1 MSGARGFLLAL
12 LASVALVLLFYSTI
26 LFEGWL
32 ARGDWVMNCDY
43 YHWIRIS
50 FTEFGAVP
58 FFDYRAGHS
67 QNLVANPES
76 PLLGP
81 LVWLLL
87 LLPADTY
94 VRLLIVL
101 YTSAGLLGTFYLAR
115 DLGVAA
121 PIAILC
127 AVLVSLNGFV
137 VAQLGVGHHMILGF
151 GLLPVMM
158 LLYRRAVRGS
168 WLALAAT
175 ALVNALVILEGFNS
189 PFVWHNLFLS
199 LYALFWAIQIG
210 SPRPL
215 WIWGGIALASAGLMG
230 VKLLPMLCEFWAYD
244 PTQVIGGFP
253 PLAALFSLVA
263 RGQAIDTEYPGVR
276 FLYGSGWWEYD
287 FYIGALAS
295 LLLAL
300 GLSAARRAWPLAAVG
315 AVFLLLSLDWPD
327 GLRFLNLWDAVR
339 EWPILRSQRA
349 PSRWL
354 GLAIVA
360 FVLYAGVGLQRLW
373 ESTALA
379 RHRRLA
385 MAAAAALVALILV
398 DLHLESR
405 RWQRVALADAPLS
418 REHRPPR
425 RYATPAGGAPVELLE
440 FTPNRLV
447 YSVETPR
454 PELVPLPFSWEQ
466 RDEWRVEG
474 FAARKHGDRIAV
486 AVPAGRHEI
495 AMSFRPRLLGA
506 GIAVSALCLC
516 ALAASFGLPRGA
528 RERLLDALGGPEA
541 LARDPR
547 RATMPAPIE

>member
-1 MSGARGFLLAL
+1 MSGARGFVLAL
-12 LASVALVLLFYSTI
+12 LASTVLAVLFFSTI

-32 ARGDWVMNCDY
+32 ARGDWSMNCDY

-50 FTEFGAVP
+50 FTEFDTVP
-58 FFDYRAGHS
+58 FFLYRAGHS

-87 LLPADTY
+87 FLPADAY

-121 PIAILC
+121 PIASLC

-158 LLYRRAVRGS
+158 LLYRRAGRGS
-168 WLALAAT
+168 WHALCAA
-175 ALVNALVILEGFNS
+175 ALVNTLVILEGFNT

-199 LYALFWAIQIG
+199 LYALFWGISVR

-215 WIWGGIALASAGLMG
+215 WLWGGIVVASAGLMG
-230 VKLLPMLCEFWAYD
+230 VKLLPMLAEFWAYD
-244 PTQVIGGFP
+244 PTRIIGGFP
-253 PLAALFSLVA
+253 PLLALWTLVA
-263 RGQAIDTEYPGVR
+263 RGQAIDTQAPGVL
-276 FLYGSGWWEYD
+276 FQYGSGWWEYD
-287 FYIGALAS
+287 FYIGGVAALVLVVG
-295 LLLAL
+295 LL
-300 GLSAARRAWPLAAVG
+300 AARRVWPLAAVG
-315 AVFLLLSLDWPD
+315 VVFLLLSLDWPERW
-327 GLRFLNLWDAVR
+327 GFLNLWELVQ

-354 GLAIVA
+354 ALALFA
-360 FVLYAGVGLQRLW
+360 FTLCAGVGLQRLW
-373 ESTALA
+373 VSAALA

-385 MAAAAALVALILV
+385 MAAALALVAIVVV

-405 RWQRVALADAPLS
+405 GWQRIALADAPLS
-418 REHRPPR
+418 REHRPR
-425 RYATPAGGAPVELLE
+425 VTYTTPVGGTRVDLQE

-447 YSVETPR
+447 YSIQTPR
-454 PELVPLPFSWEQ
+454 PQLVPLPFQWQQ
-466 RDEWRVEG
+466 RDEWKIEG
-474 FAARKHGDRIAV
+474 FTARRLRGRMAV
-486 AVPAGRHEI
+486 WVPAGRHEI
-495 AMSFRPRLLGA
+495 EMHFRPRLLGA
-506 GIAVSALCLC
+506 GIAVSAVTLCVV
-516 ALAASFGLPRGA
+516 AASFALPR
-528 RERLLDALGGPEA
+528 RTRKRLLDAMGGPEA
-541 LARDPR
+541 LARDLGTGRPSG
-547 RATMPAPIE
+547 TG

>member
-1 MSGARGFLLAL
+1 MSGARGFFLAL

-50 FTEFGAVP
+50 FTEFGTVP

-94 VRLLIVL
+94 LRLLIVL

-121 PIAILC
+121 PIAGLC
-127 AVLVSLNGFV
+127 AILVSLNGFV

-168 WLALAAT
+168 WRAFCAT

-199 LYALFWAIQIG
+199 LYALFWGISIG

-215 WIWGGIALASAGLMG
+215 WIWGGIVVASAGLMG

-253 PLAALFSLVA
+253 PLAALWTLVA
-263 RGQAIDTEYPGVR
+263 RGQAIDTEYPGIR

-287 FYIGALAS
+287 FYIGALAA
-295 LLLAL
+295 LVLAL
-300 GLSAARRAWPLAAVG
+300 GLSAARRVRPLAAVG
-315 AVFLLLSLDWPD
+315 VVFLLLSLDWPE
-327 GLRFLNLWDAVR
+327 GFGFLNLWDAVR

-354 GLAIVA
+354 ALALVA
-360 FVLYAGVGLQRLW
+360 FVLCAGVGLQRLW
-373 ESTALA
+373 VSAALA

-385 MAAAAALVALILV
+385 MAAAIALLAMVGA
-398 DLHLESR
+398 DLHLEGR
-405 RWQRVALADAPLS
+405 RWQRIALADAPLS
-418 REHRPPR
+418 REHRPPL
-425 RYATPAGGAPVELLE
+425 RYATPASGARVELVE

-447 YSVETPR
+447 YSVETAQ
-454 PELVPLPFSWEQ
+454 PELVPLPFEWQQ
-466 RDEWRVEG
+466 RDEWRIEG
-474 FAARKHGDRIAV
+474 FAARKHRDRMAV
-486 AVPAGRHEI
+486 SVPAGRHQI
-495 AMSFRPRLLGA
+495 AMRFRPRLLCA
-506 GIAVSALCLC
+506 GIAVSAVSLC
-516 ALAASFGLPRGA
+516 ALAASFALPRRA

-547 RATMPAPIE
+547 RAINPPPIE